1 MKLIWSSAFKRAY
14 KKVIKKNPKL
24 KDKIANV
31 LKQLEVDPFHPSLKT
46 HKLSGSLADFWSCSV
61 AYDCQII
68 FELSENAQ
76 VLEVFI
82 LLIDIGSHD
91 EVY

>member
-31 LKQLEVDPFHPSLKT
+31 LKKLEIDPFHPSLKT
-46 HKLSGSLADFWSCSV
+46 HKLSGNLADFWSCSV
-61 AYDCQII
+61 AYDCRII

>member
-46 HKLSGSLADFWSCSV
+46 HKLSGSLADFG
-61 AYDCQII
+61 
-68 FELSENAQ
+68 L
-76 VLEVFI
+76 VLWLMIVGLF
-82 LLIDIGSHD
+82 LNFRKMLKF
-91 EVY
+91 

>member
-24 KDKIANV
+24 KDKVVNV

-61 AYDCQII
+61 AYDCRII
-68 FELSENAQ
+68 FELSENGQ

>member
-31 LKQLEVDPFHPSLKT
+31 LKKLEIDPFHPSLKT
-46 HKLSGSLADFWSCSV
+46 HKLSRNLADFWSCSV
-61 AYDCQII
+61 AYDCRII